1 MYVQVVDYLSGIDAL
16 VHGESISA
24 FSDAKSNG
32 DPGTNAKQ
40 MTKQRFMLF
49 GSTRDVGD
57 VFARHYQHMDIGERV
72 DVVEGKALIV
82 RINLGRRLVTVD
94 DVAKQAIGLPELIF
108 FFFCSPPHNVI
119 PYKPIAL
126 ASIAL

>member
-16 VHGESISA
+16 VHGESIST
-24 FSDAKSNG
+24 FGDAKSNS

-57 VFARHYQHMDIGERV
+57 VFARHYQHMDVGERV

-94 DVAKQAIGLPELIF
+94 DVAKQAVGLPELIF
-108 FFFCSPPHNVI
+108 FFF
-119 PYKPIAL
+119 
-126 ASIAL
+126 